1 MGQRWLFRDKT
12 VILIKLPKIN
22 GQMTKIT
29 FKYAKIS
36 QNGTI
41 YRLFVVVYEI
51 GNYIVIL
58 GYKSKKF
65 FFLRKSHI

>member
-1 MGQRWLFRDKT
+1 MGQWWLFRDKT

-29 FKYAKIS
+29 FKYAKIA

-41 YRLFVVVYEI
+41 YPLFVVVYEI

-58 GYKSKKF
+58 GYKSKK
-65 FFLRKSHI
+65 